1 MKRFITISLLTAATV
16 QALPCA
22 WMDSHNYYLFSLR
35 DQEEFS
41 QRTDNISCE
50 NWKSYLGMKADEYFY
65 FDADEVAKAA
75 QQKGDALMASYVR
88 QLQRY
93 LECCNEVSREQWDYP
108 TKQQIAQR
116 QEKLLSIRT
125 YAQSKLKTRLRSQH
139 ALLFMRCNMLL
150 GRHHE
155 NIRFWEQT
163 ACNYIETVYRDMM
176 KDIYAGA
183 LLKIGRSDEA
193 GQLFAEL
200 GDWQSLMT
208 QYYKQRSCAAIGQE
222 YQRNPDSAVLPF
234 LLQDFVNNAQEAVDA
249 ENSFCMDGKL
259 FIRKIL
265 RPEAQQMQ
273 QLARK
278 VVSEGRS
285 HSPAMWKTAEA
296 WLEYM
301 FGNRQK
307 SQQLAREA
315 TTLEGSERMKDNARV
330 LQIYIDA
337 AQQPLNA
344 QYDNWL
350 AQEIAWLQTKKADSH
365 YQQVLDRLVHQVLAK
380 KYEQGGRP
388 ETALALYR
396 AAESYCYDAMI
407 DTMRVEHLIAYN
419 DYVRRPAATPLE
431 RLLQQSQQIDDT
443 KMNDLIGTKY
453 MRLCQWD
460 KAIEWLTRVPISY
473 INERGYA
480 VYAAHRRWNV
490 EPWIKRQW
498 LREGMEY
505 SGEKQHLKA
514 NPKILFAR
522 EVQQM
527 EGELSV
533 LSGKARQQRCYDLAV
548 RYAQAN
554 FAGDCW
560 FLMQDAKS
568 VYDTLQVNEI
578 DLQAKALGYLR
589 EAAKS
594 SDLQLKEKAL
604 FAMTYCYLYE
614 KPWEGTWYV
623 SEWND
628 QKNEYERKPIRT
640 SPQYKAF
647 TALVDF
653 ERSNA
658 QSTSS
663 YVSRCDEYIQFCKQ
677 YKQLD

>member
-1 MKRFITISLLTAATV
+1 
-16 QALPCA
+16 
-22 WMDSHNYYLFSLR
+22 
-35 DQEEFS
+35 
-41 QRTDNISCE
+41 
-50 NWKSYLGMKADEYFY
+50 
-65 FDADEVAKAA
+65 
-75 QQKGDALMASYVR
+75 
-88 QLQRY
+88 
-93 LECCNEVSREQWDYP
+93 
-108 TKQQIAQR
+108 
-116 QEKLLSIRT
+116 
-125 YAQSKLKTRLRSQH
+125 
-139 ALLFMRCNMLL
+139 
-150 GRHHE
+150 
-155 NIRFWEQT
+155 
-163 ACNYIETVYRDMM
+163 
-176 KDIYAGA
+176 
-183 LLKIGRSDEA
+183 
-193 GQLFAEL
+193 
-200 GDWQSLMT
+200 
-208 QYYKQRSCAAIGQE
+208 
-222 YQRNPDSAVLPF
+222 
-234 LLQDFVNNAQEAVDA
+234 
-249 ENSFCMDGKL
+249 
-259 FIRKIL
+259 
-265 RPEAQQMQ
+265 
-273 QLARK
+273 
-278 VVSEGRS
+278 
-285 HSPAMWKTAEA
+285 
-296 WLEYM
+296 
-301 FGNRQK
+301 
-307 SQQLAREA
+307 
-315 TTLEGSERMKDNARV
+315 
-330 LQIYIDA
+330 
-337 AQQPLNA
+337 
-344 QYDNWL
+344 
-350 AQEIAWLQTKKADSH
+350 
-365 YQQVLDRLVHQVLAK
+365 
-380 KYEQGGRP
+380 
-388 ETALALYR
+388 
-396 AAESYCYDAMI
+396 
-407 DTMRVEHLIAYN
+407 
-419 DYVRRPAATPLE
+419 
-431 RLLQQSQQIDDT
+431 
-443 KMNDLIGTKY
+443 MNDLIGTKY

-578 DLQAKALGYLR
+578 DLQAKALNYLR